1 MMNSFT
7 PSYLTSLVPQPVSN
21 LSRYNL
27 RNSTDLQSINA
38 RTKQYYHSFPP
49 SAVRAWNNLPVETKQ
64 SASLQCF
71 KNYLKK
77 NTQTQVPK
85 HYYIG
90 SRRAQILHTRLRT
103 NCSSL
108 NLHLF
113 LKNITE
119 SPLCRCGSIEN
130 TEHFFLYCRYHQ
142 AQRDELI
149 SVITPYQVP
158 TTNLFLY
165 GDENLSEQTNKLI
178 FESVQTF
185 IIGTKRF

>member
-1 MMNSFT
+1 M
-7 PSYLTSLVPQPVSN
+7 
-21 LSRYNL
+21 
-27 RNSTDLQSINA
+27 
-38 RTKQYYHSFPP
+38 
-49 SAVRAWNNLPVETKQ
+49 ETKQ
-64 SASLQCF
+64 SAPSQSF
-71 KNYLKK
+71 KNFLKK

-85 HYYIG
+85 YYYIG
-90 SRRAQILHTRLRT
+90 SRRAQILHTRLGL

-113 LKNITE
+113 LKILLSHHYVGVAVLRTQ
-119 SPLCRCGSIEN
+119 SI
-130 TEHFFLYCRYHQ
+130 FFLYCRYHQ

-165 GDENLSEQTNKLI
+165 GDENLSEQTNTNI

-185 IIGTKRF
+185 IIGTKRFKAKIIMHRFILKLVHTHDTRWIGSDYIC

>member
-1 MMNSFT
+1 MMNCFT

-21 LSRYNL
+21 LSCYNL
-27 RNSTDLQSINA
+27 RNSNDLQSINA
-38 RTKQYYHSFPP
+38 RTKQYYHSFLP

-64 SASLQCF
+64 FASLQCF

-90 SRRAQILHTRLRT
+90 SRRAAQILHTRLRT

-113 LKNITE
+113 LKILLNHHYVGAAVLRTQ
-119 SPLCRCGSIEN
+119 SI
-130 TEHFFLYCRYHQ
+130 FFFTIDIIRHSVMNLY
-142 AQRDELI
+142 L
-149 SVITPYQVP
+149 
-158 TTNLFLY
+158 
-165 GDENLSEQTNKLI
+165 
-178 FESVQTF
+178 
-185 IIGTKRF
+185 